1 MHQVASRCPREL
13 APFGAHRSSLGESE
27 SGGVVGSATRTH
39 RPSSAGNDRHN
50 RQERRD
56 GPNPPPPPPPPPPL
70 EYGPRTHSA
79 QAQVARCFRPR
90 IIRVLAGTCIAQEGR
105 ENASPRVLVVE
116 WNPWNL
122 MPHHRSVRG
131 GGDGMGWDGSV
142 WELTNVRR
150 QCPESRARRQAT
162 QGSPRLLRVR
172 VEFRKRR
179 RAYGACCSL

>member
-27 SGGVVGSATRTH
+27 SGGVVGSATRAH

-56 GPNPPPPPPPPPPL
+56 GPNPPPPPL
-70 EYGPRTHSA
+70 EYYGPRTHTHTHT
-79 QAQVARCFRPR
+79 AQVARCFRPR
-90 IIRVLAGTCIAQEGR
+90 MCSLAL
-105 ENASPRVLVVE
+105 ASPRKGGRPRARECSWWSGILGISCRTTVPFGVV
-116 WNPWNL
+116 PG
-122 MPHHRSVRG
+122 VCG
-131 GGDGMGWDGSV
+131 K

-162 QGSPRLLRVR
+162 GVR
-172 VEFRKRR
+172 PGCCECARR
-179 RAYGACCSL
+179 RSWDFANADEHGACCSL